1 MEFEKLS
8 APSLKQLFVQQ
19 MQKMILSGELPEGTP
34 LPPERELARQMQVS
48 RAVVN
53 GGLTELAA
61 QGFVEVRPRQGTF
74 VADYRRKGNL
84 STLIAIMEYNG
95 GELGR
100 EEIRS
105 ILEVRRALEHLAV
118 TRIIR
123 FATDEQIAALGDTLA
138 RLAASENPAQAA
150 ERAFDF
156 QHELALASGNSILP
170 LFYYSFRSP
179 VLTLWIRFCRR
190 YGIESLC
197 RNTELL
203 YTHLKNRDEPAAA
216 AWIDQYLGK
225 AIYGNQ
231 QIYGK

>member
-19 MQKMILSGELPEGTP
+19 MQKMILSGELPEGAP
-34 LPPERELARQMQVS
+34 LPPERELARQ
-48 RAVVN
+48 
-53 GGLTELAA
+53 
-61 QGFVEVRPRQGTF
+61 VRPRQGTF

-123 FATDEQIAALGDTLA
+123 FATDKQIAALGDTLA

-203 YTHLKNRDEPAAA
+203 YTHLKNRDEAAAA

-225 AIYGNQ
+225 AISGSQQVYGE
-231 QIYGK
+231 

>member
-1 MEFEKLS
+1 MKTLRN
-8 APSLKQLFVQQ
+8 
-19 MQKMILSGELPEGTP
+19 MQTKDRIAQAIRDEILSGHMEPGEELAQEALAEMLGVSRMPVREALLLLENAGLVEIQKNKRAIVKAVTPEGVKEH
-34 LPPERELARQMQVS
+34 L
-48 RAVVN
+48 
-53 GGLTELAA
+53 
-61 QGFVEVRPRQGTF
+61 
-74 VADYRRKGNL
+74 
-84 STLIAIMEYNG
+84 
-95 GELGR
+95 
-100 EEIRS
+100 EIRS

-203 YTHLKNRDEPAAA
+203 YTHLKNRNEAAAA

-225 AIYGNQ
+225 AISGSQQVYGE
-231 QIYGK
+231 